1 MMVKDKIK
9 PKGLVSIVLK
19 DEHGNVKETH
29 TQNLVVNTGL
39 AFIASRIVGTA
50 SPVISHMGVGSGDT
64 AAAGSQTGLITQL
77 SRVALTSTAI
87 VTTNVTD
94 DSVQFVAEFP
104 AGVGTGAVVEAGLF
118 NADVDGTMISRTVFP
133 VVNKSAPDSLVI
145 TWILVL
151 N

>member
-1 MMVKDKIK
+1 MIKDKIK
-9 PKGLVSIVLK
+9 PEGLVSIVLK

-29 TQNLVVNTGL
+29 TQNLVVDTGL
-39 AFIASRIVGTA
+39 AYIASRIIGTA
-50 SPVISHMGVGSGDT
+50 GPISHMGVGSGDT
-64 AAAGSQTGLITQL
+64 VAEESQTELINQL
-77 SRVALTSTAI
+77 SRVALTSTAN
-87 VTTNVTD
+87 VTTNVTN

-104 AGVGTGAVVEAGLF
+104 TGVGTGAIVEAGLF
-118 NADVDGTMISRTVFP
+118 DAATDGAMVSRTVFP